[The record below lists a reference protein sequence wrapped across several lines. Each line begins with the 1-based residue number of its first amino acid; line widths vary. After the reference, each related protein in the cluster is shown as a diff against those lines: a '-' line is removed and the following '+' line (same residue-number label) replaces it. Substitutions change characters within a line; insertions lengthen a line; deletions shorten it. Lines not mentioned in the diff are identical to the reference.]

1 MMRTV
6 RLGGYTLPY
15 ASVVAL
21 GVALLSLLARLA
33 YVQLYSAPM
42 PYWDQWDGE
51 AAFLLKPWIDGTL
64 QWADMIRTHNEHRIL
79 PTRLVTLGSY
89 LITGQWNNMYEAR
102 VSAFVYCF
110 IPGLLVWHAL
120 RDERSMRLNW
130 LLVVAALLV
139 AVLPFAWE
147 NILVGFQS
155 QFYFLI
161 LSSLVAVGLAARH
174 HENIIAVATAVFLSI
189 FAALTMASGMLTPV
203 AVGATYVL
211 ACICLPGR
219 RAPALGATVL
229 LAAIAIAAYLA
240 IPVIPQH
247 RTLQAQNAFELV
259 DAVSHVLGWPVSK
272 FHAAVVALWL
282 PSVIVIARMLLTKKA
297 SRTELVMAGICIWSA
312 LQGAAIAYGRGHGME
327 TPTSRY
333 TELFIPGL
341 FGNAWF
347 AVHLLQRTAAS
358 KAVRVGSGLVAAAFG
373 LTFMAGMLVHIPA
386 DMATVRE
393 RAAAAQLQQK
403 NVLRYLVTNDP
414 KALEVEYQ
422 QIPYPESARLKS
434 LLDDPAIRNALF
446 VKVVPVHEGRPVP
459 SQTR

>member
-1 MMRTV
+1 MTTSMNVERRSAPSAATIAV
-6 RLGGYTLPY
+6 
-15 ASVVAL
+15 
-21 GVALLSLLARLA
+21 GVALLALVARL
-33 YVQLYSAPM
+33 LYIQFYAVPM

-64 QWADMIRTHNEHRIL
+64 QWADLIRTHNEHRIL

-89 LITGQWNNMYEAR
+89 LVTGQWNNMYEAR
-102 VSAFVYCF
+102 VSALVYCF

-120 RDERSMRLNW
+120 RDERRSRLNW
-130 LLVVAALLV
+130 LLVVMALATAA
-139 AVLPFAWE
+139 LPFAWE

-161 LSSLVAVGLAARH
+161 LASLLAVGLAARQ
-174 HENIIAVATAVFLSI
+174 HENIIAIAGAVTLSI

-219 RAPALGATVL
+219 RWPALSAVIL
-229 LAAIAIAAYLA
+229 LAAIAVAAYLA
-240 IPVIPQH
+240 IPVIPEH
-247 RTLQAQNAFELV
+247 RTLQAQGALEFI
-259 DAVSHVLGWPVSK
+259 DAISHVLGWPVSR
-272 FHAAVVALWL
+272 FHLAVVALWL
-282 PSVIVIARMLLTKKA
+282 PSVLVISRMLLRRHATH
-297 SRTELVMAGICIWSA
+297 SELVMAGLCIWSA

-347 AVHLLQRTAAS
+347 AIQLLRTATRPS
-358 KAVRVGSGLVAAAFG
+358 VVRTGAVLVAGAFAI
-373 LTFMAGMLVHIPA
+373 TFTGGMLRHMPA

-393 RAAAAQLQQK
+393 RAALGQIQQR
-403 NVLRYLVTNDP
+403 NVLHYLTSNDP
-414 KALEVEYQ
+414 SALQVKFQ
-422 QIPYPESARLKS
+422 HIPYPNAERLKT
-434 LLDDPAIRNALF
+434 LLDDPALRGALF
-446 VKVVPVHEGRPVP
+446 VKAGPAQAQEPAPVH
-459 SQTR
+459 